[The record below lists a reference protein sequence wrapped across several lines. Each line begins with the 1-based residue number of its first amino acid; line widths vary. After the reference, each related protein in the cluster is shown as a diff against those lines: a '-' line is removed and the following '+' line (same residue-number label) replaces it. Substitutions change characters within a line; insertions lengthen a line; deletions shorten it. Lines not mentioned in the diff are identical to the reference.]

1 MKAQIITRVD
11 EKQFRVADVFETF
24 VEPLANAVQPPRFK
38 F

>member
-11 EKQFRVADVFETF
+11 EKQFRVSDIFETL
-24 VEPLANAVQPPRFK
+24 VVPLKNAVQPPRFK

>member
-11 EKQFRVADVFETF
+11 EKQVRVADIFETLIP
-24 VEPLANAVQPPRFK
+24 PLKNAVQPSRFK